1 MPRKSTSSSTP
12 GDDGA
17 GAEQSQ
23 ISQIHHSQ
31 SPSDIVHLPEST
43 GQMVEATEQQ
53 LKARAEGGVS
63 IEDYLLP
70 RSLTLRLAKS
80 VLPPNTSIQKDAVL
94 AIQKAATVF
103 VSYLSSQYVSP
114 FIPLD
119 LSCVQEDNVL
129 TLGAVFSANEA
140 TLKRTVAPSDVFSA
154 ISELEFDGF
163 RTRLEQELEAFT
175 ELKAGKRRGKKGD
188 SGSSATAAAAAAE
201 GVGKDAE
208 EEEEDGDRGVKRVKR
223 AEEKKKNGIGGGG
236 GEEEEG
242 DETQEEHEQEQEQDD
257 EEEEEEEEEEEDE
270 EEEEEQ
276 KDDDEEEE
284 EENDIDRVED
294 LDRAKRPMNPDVE
307 GDESDSE
314 DEDGP
319 GSQLRGDLGLG

>member
-12 GDDGA
+12 GDDG
-17 GAEQSQ
+17 GPEQSQ
-23 ISQIHHSQ
+23 SQQIHSQ

-103 VSYLSSQYVSP
+103 VSYLSSH
-114 FIPLD
+114 
-119 LSCVQEDNVL
+119 
-129 TLGAVFSANEA
+129 ANEA

-175 ELKAGKRRGKKGD
+175 ELKAGKRRAKKGD
-188 SGSSATAAAAAAE
+188 SGTTAAAAAAE
-201 GVGKDAE
+201 GVGKSGDAE

-223 AEEKKKNGIGGGG
+223 AEGEKKNGIGAG

-242 DETQEEHEQEQEQDD
+242 DETQEEHEQEQEQED
-257 EEEEEEEEEEEDE
+257 EEEEEEEEEE
-270 EEEEEQ
+270 
-276 KDDDEEEE
+276 DDEEEE
-284 EENDIDRVED
+284 EEHKDDEDDDIDRVED
-294 LDRAKRPMNPDVE
+294 LDRARRPTNPDVE
-307 GDESDSE
+307 GDDSDSE

>member
-103 VSYLSSQYVSP
+103 VSYLSSH
-114 FIPLD
+114 
-119 LSCVQEDNVL
+119 
-129 TLGAVFSANEA
+129 ANEA

-175 ELKAGKRRGKKGD
+175 ELKAGKRRAKKGD
-188 SGSSATAAAAAAE
+188 SSSTTTAAAAAAE

-223 AEEKKKNGIGGGG
+223 
-236 GEEEEG
+236 
-242 DETQEEHEQEQEQDD
+242 
-257 EEEEEEEEEEEDE
+257 EEEEEEEEEDE

-276 KDDDEEEE
+276 KDDDDEDE

-314 DEDGP
+314 EEDGP